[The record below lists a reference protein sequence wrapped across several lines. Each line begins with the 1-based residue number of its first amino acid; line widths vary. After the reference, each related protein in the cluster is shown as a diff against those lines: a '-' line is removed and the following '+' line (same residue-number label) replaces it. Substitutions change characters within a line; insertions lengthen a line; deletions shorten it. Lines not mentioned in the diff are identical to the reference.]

1 MAPSSIIARTGLQT
15 ARSIA
20 RTSCPRNLPAYTT
33 RTFATSQSHS
43 KQSAPDS
50 TSVSSSVP
58 PASSS
63 SSSPSSSPTSSS
75 SRPATTTRS
84 EATGLY
90 GGFLRS
96 LAMVTGHY
104 TVSQTAMRS
113 THNFYEI
120 CALQLQEKK
129 SFWIDTCG
137 LPDNFQTW
145 FSVTH
150 LHVWLLMVRIRA
162 EKHGKVFQQQLVNHF
177 FHDIE
182 DRMRYNHKIS
192 SGRIISTYMH
202 DFLAQFHGGVLAYDE
217 GMCKDD
223 PIMAAALWRNLFT
236 SSGTPQQ
243 IAILVDYVRKEL
255 QILDNINSDDF
266 LESRVLFG
274 THAPALRGVPGK

>member
-1 MAPSSIIARTGLQT
+1 MATFIARSTLQASRAA
-15 ARSIA
+15 ARAPCSKTWAI
-20 RTSCPRNLPAYTT
+20 TNTT
-33 RTFATSQSHS
+33 RAFTTSWTHS
-43 KQSAPDS
+43 KQTS
-50 TSVSSSVP
+50 TPSPTST
-58 PASSS
+58 
-63 SSSPSSSPTSSS
+63 SSPS
-75 SRPATTTRS
+75 
-84 EATGLY
+84 TGDEKSVAEPPQTGFY

-96 LAMVTGHY
+96 LAKVTGHY

-113 THNFYEI
+113 THRFYEI
-120 CALQLQEKK
+120 CADQLNHKR
-129 SFWIDTCG
+129 SFWLDTCG

-145 FSVTH
+145 FSITH

-162 EKHGKVFQQQLVNHF
+162 EDHGKVFQQQLVNHF

-236 SSGTPQQ
+236 SSGTPDQ

-255 QILDNINSDDF
+255 QTLDTMPSDDF
-266 LESRVLFG
+266 LEARRLFG
-274 THAPALRGVPGK
+274 TEAGPLRGVPGK

>member
-1 MAPSSIIARTGLQT
+1 MAPAFIARSTLTIVRGL
-15 ARSIA
+15 ASK
-20 RTSCPRNLPAYTT
+20 PVPAYTT
-33 RTFATSQSHS
+33 RAFTTSWIQSKHAT
-43 KQSAPDS
+43 
-50 TSVSSSVP
+50 VS
-58 PASSS
+58 ASSS
-63 SSSPSSSPTSSS
+63 SSSPASSSDSKAATPESSAES
-75 SRPATTTRS
+75 KAPAT
-84 EATGLY
+84 GFY
-90 GGFLRS
+90 GGFLRG
-96 LAMVTGHY
+96 LAKVTGHY

-120 CALQLQEKK
+120 CAAQLESKR

-145 FSVTH
+145 FSITH

-162 EKHGKVFQQQLVNHF
+162 EDHGKVFQQQLVNHF

-236 SSGTPQQ
+236 SSGNPAQ

-255 QILDNINSDDF
+255 QVLDTTNSEDF
-266 LESRVLFG
+266 LESRKLFG
-274 THAPALRGVPGK
+274 TEAPALRGVPGK

>member
-1 MAPSSIIARTGLQT
+1 MNPSSVLARAGVQT
-15 ARSIA
+15 ARSIIK
-20 RTSCPRNLPAYTT
+20 TSCPKNLPLYTT
-33 RTFATSQSHS
+33 RTFTTSLYHS
-43 KQSAPDS
+43 KQSTPES
-50 TSVSSSVP
+50 TSSSASSSVSS
-58 PASSS
+58 ASSS
-63 SSSPSSSPTSSS
+63 TSPSSPSTEKSK
-75 SRPATTTRS
+75 AT
-84 EATGLY
+84 EATGIY

-104 TVSQTAMRS
+104 TVGQTAMRS

-120 CALQLQEKK
+120 CALQLQEKR

-236 SSGTPQQ
+236 SSGTPAQ
-243 IAILVDYVRKEL
+243 IATLVDYVRKEL
-255 QILDNINSDDF
+255 QVLDNIPSDDF
-266 LESRVLFG
+266 LESRALFG
-274 THAPALRGVPGK
+274 TQAPALRGVPGK

>member
-1 MAPSSIIARTGLQT
+1 MAPSSVIARSGLQ
-15 ARSIA
+15 AVRSIV
-20 RTSCPRNLPAYTT
+20 RTPCSKPLSTYTT
-33 RTFATSQSHS
+33 RALAASWSQS
-43 KQSAPDS
+43 KQY
-50 TSVSSSVP
+50 SSSVP
-58 PASSS
+58 SPASSKEQS
-63 SSSPSSSPTSSS
+63 TSPSSPTTSSKTEES
-75 SRPATTTRS
+75 KLPT
-84 EATGLY
+84 TGLY
-90 GGFLRS
+90 GGFLRA
-96 LAMVTGHY
+96 LAKVTGHY

-120 CALQLQEKK
+120 CASQMQDKR

-162 EKHGKVFQQQLVNHF
+162 ENHGKVFQQQLVNHF

-192 SGRIISTYMH
+192 SGRIITTYMH

-236 SSGTPQQ
+236 SSGTPAQ

-255 QILDNINSDDF
+255 QVLDTMSSDDF
-266 LESRVLFG
+266 LESRTLFG
-274 THAPALRGVPGK
+274 TRAPALRGVPGK

>member
-1 MAPSSIIARTGLQT
+1 MAFSSFIARSSLQT

-20 RTSCPRNLPAYTT
+20 RAPCSRPAQLYTARAFTTSW
-33 RTFATSQSHS
+33 SHS
-43 KQSAPDS
+43 KQATSPAS
-50 TSVSSSVP
+50 TSVSTSSNDIK
-58 PASSS
+58 PASSETGGS
-63 SSSPSSSPTSSS
+63 NEEPK
-75 SRPATTTRS
+75 
-84 EATGLY
+84 GLY
-90 GGFLRS
+90 ANFLRG

-104 TVSQTAMRS
+104 TVGQTAMRS

-120 CALQLQEKK
+120 CAAQLQQKR
-129 SFWIDTCG
+129 SLWIDTCG

-162 EKHGKVFQQQLVNHF
+162 EKNGKVFQQQLVNHF

-192 SGRIISTYMH
+192 SGRIITTYMH

-236 SSGTPQQ
+236 SHGNPAQ
-243 IAILVDYVRKEL
+243 IALLVDYIRHEL
-255 QILDNINSDDF
+255 QVLDNISSEDF
-266 LESRVLFG
+266 LESRNLFG
-274 THAPALRGVPGK
+274 TQAPALRGVPGK

>member
-1 MAPSSIIARTGLQT
+1 MASSVLARSSIQSARTIVRAATPCSKPLST
-15 ARSIA
+15 
-20 RTSCPRNLPAYTT
+20 YTT
-33 RTFATSQSHS
+33 RAFATSWTHS
-43 KQSAPDS
+43 KQAGGAS
-50 TSVSSSVP
+50 T
-58 PASSS
+58 
-63 SSSPSSSPTSSS
+63 PTTPTT
-75 SRPATTTRS
+75 PATNTTES
-84 EATGLY
+84 EESKAAPSGFY

-96 LAMVTGHY
+96 LAKVTGHY

-120 CALQLQEKK
+120 CAQQLQDKR

-145 FSVTH
+145 FSITH

-162 EKHGKVFQQQLVNHF
+162 EDHGKVFQQQLVNHF

-236 SSGTPQQ
+236 SSGNPAQ

-255 QILDNINSDDF
+255 HNLDTMSSDDF
-266 LESRVLFG
+266 LESRNLFG
-274 THAPALRGVPGK
+274 TQAPALRGVPGK

>member
-1 MAPSSIIARTGLQT
+1 MASSTIIARSGLQAVRAIT
-15 ARSIA
+15 RAPCSKPLSI
-20 RTSCPRNLPAYTT
+20 YTT
-33 RTFATSQSHS
+33 RAFATSWSQSN
-43 KQSAPDS
+43 KATP
-50 TSVSSSVP
+50 
-58 PASSS
+58 
-63 SSSPSSSPTSSS
+63 SSPSSNDSKPSSTGL
-75 SRPATTTRS
+75 AQES
-84 EATGLY
+84 EAAEAKGFY

-96 LAMVTGHY
+96 LAKFTGHY

-120 CALQLQEKK
+120 CAAQLQDKR
-129 SFWIDTCG
+129 SFWLDTCG

-162 EKHGKVFQQQLVNHF
+162 ENHGKVFQQQLVNHF

-236 SSGTPQQ
+236 SSGTPAQ
-243 IAILVDYVRKEL
+243 IAVLVDYVRKEL
-255 QILDNINSDDF
+255 QILDNMTSDEF
-266 LESRVLFG
+266 LDSRKLFG
-274 THAPALRGVPGK
+274 TQAPALRGVPGK

>member
-1 MAPSSIIARTGLQT
+1 MAPSSILARSGLQAVRSVARTPSSKLLST
-15 ARSIA
+15 YA
-20 RTSCPRNLPAYTT
+20 T
-33 RTFATSQSHS
+33 RTFTTSWIHS
-43 KQSAPDS
+43 SQ
-50 TSVSSSVP
+50 
-58 PASSS
+58 S
-63 SSSPSSSPTSSS
+63 SSSPVAPTSPSSPSSKDQRPSTDPS
-75 SRPATTTRS
+75 S
-84 EATGLY
+84 TGVY
-90 GGFLRS
+90 GS
-96 LAMVTGHY
+96 LIRGLAKITGHY

-120 CALQLQEKK
+120 CALQLGEKR

-162 EKHGKVFQQQLVNHF
+162 EKNGKVFQQQLVNHF

-192 SGRIISTYMH
+192 SQRIINTYMH

-236 SSGTPQQ
+236 SSGSPAR
-243 IAILVDYVRKEL
+243 IATLVDYVRKEL
-255 QILDNINSDDF
+255 QVLDNMSSEDF
-266 LESRVLFG
+266 LESRHLFG
-274 THAPALRGVPGK
+274 TQAPALRGVPGN

>member
-1 MAPSSIIARTGLQT
+1 MATSLLARSSIQS
-15 ARSIA
+15 ARSIVKAATPRSKPFSTYAA
-20 RTSCPRNLPAYTT
+20 RA
-33 RTFATSQSHS
+33 FAASHT
-43 KQSAPDS
+43 QAGG
-50 TSVSSSVP
+50 
-58 PASSS
+58 A
-63 SSSPSSSPTSSS
+63 PTS
-75 SRPATTTRS
+75 PATTPGSAPITTKES
-84 EATGLY
+84 EEPKALTGFY

-96 LAMVTGHY
+96 LAKVTGHY

-120 CALQLQEKK
+120 CAAQLQDKR

-145 FSVTH
+145 FSITH

-162 EKHGKVFQQQLVNHF
+162 EDHGKVFQQQLVNHF

-236 SSGTPQQ
+236 SSGNPAQ

-255 QILDNINSDDF
+255 QHLDTMSSDDF
-266 LESRVLFG
+266 LESRNLFG
-274 THAPALRGVPGK
+274 TKAPALRGVPGV

>member
-1 MAPSSIIARTGLQT
+1 MPKE
-15 ARSIA
+15 
-20 RTSCPRNLPAYTT
+20 PPH
-33 RTFATSQSHS
+33 TFATSLSHS
-43 KQSAPDS
+43 KQSSPDS
-50 TSVSSSVP
+50 TSATSSV
-58 PASSS
+58 
-63 SSSPSSSPTSSS
+63 SSPSSSTTSSS
-75 SRPATTTRS
+75 TSSKPVSTTGSEES
-84 EATGLY
+84 EATGIY

-120 CALQLQEKK
+120 CALQLQDKK

-255 QILDNINSDDF
+255 QVLDTMGSDEF
-266 LESRVLFG
+266 LESKVLFG
-274 THAPALRGVPGK
+274 TQAPALRGVPGK

>member
-1 MAPSSIIARTGLQT
+1 MAPSIIARSSLGV
-15 ARSIA
+15 ARRFASK
-20 RTSCPRNLPAYTT
+20 PASTYHT
-33 RTFATSQSHS
+33 RAFATSWVHS
-43 KQSAPDS
+43 KQASAS
-50 TSVSSSVP
+50 T
-58 PASSS
+58 
-63 SSSPSSSPTSSS
+63 PTSSS
-75 SRPATTTRS
+75 TSSKDTKSVTSES
-84 EATGLY
+84 EAASEVPSTGFY
-90 GGFLRS
+90 GGFLRG
-96 LAMVTGHY
+96 LAKITGHY

-120 CALQLQEKK
+120 CASQLESKR

-145 FSVTH
+145 FSITH

-162 EKHGKVFQQQLVNHF
+162 EDHGKVFQQQLVNHF

-236 SSGTPQQ
+236 SSGTPAQ

-255 QILDNINSDDF
+255 QVLDTMNSDDF

-274 THAPALRGVPGK
+274 TQAPALRGVPGK

>member
-1 MAPSSIIARTGLQT
+1 MVPSSIVARSGLQA
-15 ARSIA
+15 ARA
-20 RTSCPRNLPAYTT
+20 FTTSWA
-33 RTFATSQSHS
+33 HS
-43 KQSAPDS
+43 KQATSTTSSTPPPSSPAASPSANE
-50 TSVSSSVP
+50 TK
-58 PASSS
+58 PASTESS
-63 SSSPSSSPTSSS
+63 AKAESV
-75 SRPATTTRS
+75 
-84 EATGLY
+84 GLY

-96 LAMVTGHY
+96 LAMITGHY
-104 TVSQTAMRS
+104 TISQTAMRS

-120 CALQLQEKK
+120 CAAQLQEKR
-129 SFWIDTCG
+129 SFWIGTCG

-162 EKHGKVFQQQLVNHF
+162 ENHGKVFQQQLVNHF

-192 SGRIISTYMH
+192 SGRIITTYMH

-236 SSGTPQQ
+236 SSGTPDQ

-255 QILDNINSDDF
+255 QILDNMSSDDF
-266 LESRVLFG
+266 LESRILFD
-274 THAPALRGVPGK
+274 TQAPALRGVPGK

>member
-1 MAPSSIIARTGLQT
+1 MAPSTVV
-15 ARSIA
+15 ARSSLQA
-20 RTSCPRNLPAYTT
+20 V
-33 RTFATSQSHS
+33 RTFTTSWIRSNQS
-43 KQSAPDS
+43 
-50 TSVSSSVP
+50 T
-58 PASSS
+58 
-63 SSSPSSSPTSSS
+63 PTSTLPPSNDKTPKANEES
-75 SRPATTTRS
+75 TPSR
-84 EATGLY
+84 EATGFY

-120 CALQLQEKK
+120 CAAQMQEKR
-129 SFWIDTCG
+129 SFWLDTCG

-145 FSVTH
+145 FSVTQ

-236 SSGTPQQ
+236 SSGTPAQ

-255 QILDNINSDDF
+255 QVLDSISSDEF
-266 LESRVLFG
+266 LESRVLFR
-274 THAPALRGVPGK
+274 TEAPALRGVPGK

>member
-1 MAPSSIIARTGLQT
+1 MASSSIIARTSFQATRNLLK
-15 ARSIA
+15 
-20 RTSCPRNLPAYTT
+20 TSCSRNIPTIAACK
-33 RTFATSQSHS
+33 FATSSSHLN
-43 KQSAPDS
+43 Q
-50 TSVSSSVP
+50 SVSPSKPLAGSE
-58 PASSS
+58 SEE
-63 SSSPSSSPTSSS
+63 SPSLKPEEQ
-75 SRPATTTRS
+75 P
-84 EATGLY
+84 GIY
-90 GGFLRS
+90 GGILRG
-96 LAMVTGHY
+96 LAKVTGHY

-120 CALQLQEKK
+120 CALQLQEKH
-129 SFWIDTCG
+129 SFWIDECG
-137 LPDNFQTW
+137 LQDNFQTW

-192 SGRIISTYMH
+192 SGRIIKTYMH
-202 DFLAQFHGGVLAYDE
+202 DFLAQFHGSVLAYDE

-236 SSGTPQQ
+236 STGTPEQ
-243 IAILVDYVRKEL
+243 IATLVNYVRREL
-255 QILDNINSDDF
+255 QVLDNVSSEEF
-266 LESRVLFG
+266 LESKVLFS

>member
-1 MAPSSIIARTGLQT
+1 
-15 ARSIA
+15 SIA
-20 RTSCPRNLPAYTT
+20 RTTCSKNLPTYTT
-33 RTFATSQSHS
+33 RTFATSLGHS
-43 KQSAPDS
+43 KQSTSDS
-50 TSVSSSVP
+50 TTSSSS
-58 PASSS
+58 AAS
-63 SSSPSSSPTSSS
+63 SSSPSSPASTSSS
-75 SRPATTTRS
+75 KPVSTEESKPES
-84 EATGLY
+84 TGLY
-90 GGFLRS
+90 GGLLRS
-96 LAMVTGHY
+96 LAMITGHY
-104 TVSQTAMRS
+104 TISQTAMRS

-120 CALQLQEKK
+120 CALQLQDKK

-162 EKHGKVFQQQLVNHF
+162 ENQGKVFQQQLVNHF

-236 SSGTPQQ
+236 SSGTPHQ

-255 QILDNINSDDF
+255 QVLDVMSSEEF
-266 LESRVLFG
+266 LESKKLFG
-274 THAPALRGVPGK
+274 TQAPALRGVPGK

>member
-1 MAPSSIIARTGLQT
+1 MAPSTVV
-15 ARSIA
+15 ARSSLQA
-20 RTSCPRNLPAYTT
+20 V
-33 RTFATSQSHS
+33 RTFTTSWIRSNQS
-43 KQSAPDS
+43 
-50 TSVSSSVP
+50 T
-58 PASSS
+58 
-63 SSSPSSSPTSSS
+63 PSSTLPPSSNDKTPKANEES
-75 SRPATTTRS
+75 TPSR
-84 EATGLY
+84 EATGFY

-120 CALQLQEKK
+120 CAAQMQEKR
-129 SFWIDTCG
+129 SFWLDTCG

-145 FSVTH
+145 FSVTQ

-236 SSGTPQQ
+236 SSGTPAQ

-255 QILDNINSDDF
+255 QVLDSISSDEF
-266 LESRVLFG
+266 LESRVLFR
-274 THAPALRGVPGK
+274 TEAPALRGVPGK

>member
-1 MAPSSIIARTGLQT
+1 MASSVLARSSIQSAR
-15 ARSIA
+15 A
-20 RTSCPRNLPAYTT
+20 
-33 RTFATSQSHS
+33 FATSWTHS
-43 KQSAPDS
+43 KQAGGAS
-50 TSVSSSVP
+50 T
-58 PASSS
+58 
-63 SSSPSSSPTSSS
+63 PTTPTT
-75 SRPATTTRS
+75 PATNTTES
-84 EATGLY
+84 EESKAAPSGFY

-96 LAMVTGHY
+96 LAKVTGHY

-120 CALQLQEKK
+120 CAQQLQDKR

-145 FSVTH
+145 FSITH

-162 EKHGKVFQQQLVNHF
+162 EDHGKVFQQQLVNHF

-236 SSGTPQQ
+236 SSGNPAQ

-255 QILDNINSDDF
+255 HNLDTMSSDDF
-266 LESRVLFG
+266 LESRNLFG
-274 THAPALRGVPGK
+274 TQAPALRGVPGK